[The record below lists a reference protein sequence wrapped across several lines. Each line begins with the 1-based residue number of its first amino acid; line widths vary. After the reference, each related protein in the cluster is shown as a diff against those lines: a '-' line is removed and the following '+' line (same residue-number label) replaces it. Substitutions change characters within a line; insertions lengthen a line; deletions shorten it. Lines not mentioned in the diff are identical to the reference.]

1 MARSRSIL
9 AALFITAASVPA
21 TAAPTDADKAT
32 ARTLFFSAVEASK
45 AGDHEKAAD
54 LFDRSNRLYPAPTA
68 ALGLARALEATGQWL
83 KATEVYYAILR
94 RQPEADEPAA
104 FARAKDAARSEL
116 RELEARTPKL
126 VITVE
131 GADPSA
137 VTVTV
142 DGTVVPAAAL
152 GVGRPTNP
160 GAHRVDVAGE
170 GYVAMT
176 RAIELEAGKTVEVK
190 LPVQAEVTPV
200 AEAPA
205 PPKEAPV
212 PKTEPSRTEPSPAAI
227 APSTEAP
234 VTPPSDDGAA
244 LRISGFIVG
253 AVGLGG
259 FVGAAVTGGLYLA
272 AEQTVQNECT
282 PGPSGNL
289 CSQAGLDAVERGRGL
304 EPINTAMLAVGGV
317 GVATGVALLIA
328 GYVGGDEE
336 DVVLT
341 PQVSP
346 TEAGLGLHLRF

>member
-1 MARSRSIL
+1 MARYRSIL
-9 AALFITAASVPA
+9 AALFITATSVPA
-21 TAAPTDADKAT
+21 MAAPTDADKAT
-32 ARTLFFSAVEASK
+32 ARTLFFSAAEASK
-45 AGDHEKAAD
+45 AGDHKKAAD

-68 ALGLARALEATGQWL
+68 ALGLARALEATGKWV
-83 KATEVYYAILR
+83 KATETYYAILR
-94 RQPEADEPAA
+94 RRPEADEPAA
-104 FARAKDAARSEL
+104 FARATDAARAEL
-116 RELEARTPKL
+116 RELEARMPKL
-126 VITVE
+126 VLIVE
-131 GADPSA
+131 GAAPNA

-142 DGTVVPAAAL
+142 DGTVVPTAAL

-160 GAHRVDVAGE
+160 GPHRVEVAGQ
-170 GYVAMT
+170 GYVAT
-176 RAIELEAGKTVEVK
+176 RRSLDLEAGKTVEVK
-190 LPVQAEVTPV
+190 LPVEAEVAPV

-205 PPKEAPV
+205 PAKKSTPPEKVEPAPV
-212 PKTEPSRTEPSPAAI
+212 PS
-227 APSTEAP
+227 AP
-234 VTPPSDDGAA
+234 VPIEHSAHDGSA

-259 FVGAAVTGGLYLA
+259 FIGAAVTGGLYVA

-289 CSQAGLDAVERGRGL
+289 CSQAGLDAVQRGRSL
-304 EPINTAMLAVGGV
+304 EPINTAMLAVGSI

-341 PQVSP
+341 PKVSP